1 MHDWVEKL
9 LKVQEKDLRIGKLRQ
24 QTEAVP
30 VEKQKIQTML
40 DDAKASLDAVKAQ
53 VTDEEK
59 RIKTLEMEVDSLKAK
74 QRDFESKSAMIKDN
88 DEYRKALHQIEMCRH
103 KISGFEEEELTIMA
117 DLENAKAT
125 FAEEKKAFVAAEK
138 RTEQMKL
145 DLDTRAKN
153 CQMQLEKLEAERK
166 TLTTGIPAT
175 NLNRYN
181 RVRKSR
187 PATQSVLVPVDN
199 SNICGGCHMNIPAQ
213 DRVNAA
219 RGQSV
224 TCPNC
229 GCLLYY
235 VEG

>member
-24 QTEAVP
+24 QIEAVP
-30 VEKQKIQTML
+30 VEKKKIQASL
-40 DDAKASLDAVKAQ
+40 EDAKASLNAVKAR

-59 RIKTLEMEVDSLKAK
+59 RIKTLEMEVDSLRAK

-117 DLENAKAT
+117 DLENAKT
-125 FAEEKKAFVAAEK
+125 SFAEEKKAFASNEK
-138 RTEQMKL
+138 RVEQMKL

-153 CQMQLEKLEAERK
+153 CQAQLEKLEVEREK
-166 TLTTGIPAT
+166 LTAGIPAA

-181 RVRKSR
+181 RIRKSR
-187 PATQSVLVPVDN
+187 PMTQSVLVPVGN

-219 RGQSV
+219 RGSSA

-229 GCLLYY
+229 ACLLYY
-235 VEG
+235 VEE